1 MTIYMAAD
9 SNVTLNF
16 VTAEVNAIAPHEAGY
31 RLTTACGGAEQ
42 MNALVLC
49 SGHNPPECLYP
60 VDGVIAYQA
69 HRDLPP
75 INPYSTI
82 GVIGCSLTAID
93 AIVELMERTGRP
105 TSALYRARACSPACS
120 RR

>member
-1 MTIYMAAD
+1 
-9 SNVTLNF
+9 
-16 VTAEVNAIAPHEAGY
+16 
-31 RLTTACGGAEQ
+31 

-69 HRDLPP
+69 HQDLPP

-93 AIVELMERTGRP
+93 AIVELMERLGRP